1 MLKRL
6 TSLLFVCL
14 FVCLWSQKTEAIEAK
29 EESRGLKV
37 VIEDNYIK
45 TFNEF
50 EFDAEK
56 VFEVEVSDENE
67 KYASK
72 DGVLYSKDMK
82 TLIFYPPQK
91 KETFFEV
98 PESVET
104 IEKTIKSP

>member
-1 MLKRL
+1 MLKRI

-56 VFEVEVSDENE
+56 VFEVRFGICST
-67 KYASK
+67 S
-72 DGVLYSKDMK
+72 
-82 TLIFYPPQK
+82 
-91 KETFFEV
+91 
-98 PESVET
+98 
-104 IEKTIKSP
+104 